1 MLLPSRL
8 RETTL
13 GDLLATL
20 HRAYASGVL
29 ELVEPHRR
37 HTIHLRRGLV
47 QAVECSE
54 RAHRFGDL
62 AADTGLCARSDV
74 ERASREARARGWR
87 IGHHLV
93 TTGAMSALAR
103 DRVLDAQRARRLDAL
118 YAVSDADLR
127 FHAARPLPPGSAE
140 QSPMEARETF
150 FGRARRRDH
159 GRTTAHT
166 SLRAA
171 ALATL
176 GLSSDATESQV
187 RSRYRERVRE
197 LHPDSGAPSANET
210 ERLRRVSELR
220 AVIDAYRTLT
230 RARA

>member
-37 HTIHLRRGLV
+37 HSIHLRRGLV

-93 TTGAMSALAR
+93 TTGAMTARAR

-118 YAVSDADLR
+118 YALSDADLR
-127 FHAARPLPPGSAE
+127 FHAARTLPPGSAE
-140 QSPMEARETF
+140 QTPMEARETF
-150 FGRARRRDH
+150 FGRARRRDR
-159 GRTTAHT
+159 GRATRPAH
-166 SLRAA
+166 REA
-171 ALATL
+171 ALALL
-176 GLSSDATESQV
+176 GLAVDATDAQV
-187 RSRYRERVRE
+187 RARYRERVRA
-197 LHPDSGAPSANET
+197 LHPDSAPSASEAD
-210 ERLRRVSELR
+210 RARQVSELR
-220 AVIDAYRTLT
+220 AVIEAYRMLT
-230 RARA
+230 RPRA

>member
-13 GDLLATL
+13 GDLLASL

-29 ELVEPHRR
+29 ELVEPERR
-37 HTIHLRRGLV
+37 HAIHLRRGLV

-62 AADTGLCARSDV
+62 AADTGLCPRADV

-93 TTGAMSALAR
+93 TTGSLSPQAR

-118 YAVSDADLR
+118 YALADADLR
-127 FHAARPLPPGSAE
+127 FHAARPLPPGTSEYA
-140 QSPMEARETF
+140 PMEARETF
-150 FGRARRRDH
+150 HGRARRRDR
-159 GRTTAHT
+159 GRAGAAP
-166 SLRAA
+166 SASRVA
-171 ALATL
+171 ALAVL
-176 GLSSDATESQV
+176 GLAPESTDAQV
-187 RSRYRERVRE
+187 RARYRERVRA
-197 LHPDSGAPSANET
+197 LHPDHARPAT
-210 ERLRRVSELR
+210 ERERHAQVAELR
-220 AVIDAYRTLT
+220 AVIDAYRTLS
-230 RARA
+230 RQS